1 MNRTASERETLARA
15 SGELQARH
23 AALQKEQASLREVL
37 AAVRAESQHAEMQ
50 LYEKSCALEAAET
63 ARRQLEKDNKQLTLR
78 REEVQN
84 QLNLARRDMDQEGGQ
99 LREKCDELQ
108 RRLEEARTEQARLL
122 SSQQHQHDVEAAR
135 LTREKEEAV
144 RALES
149 QLQKSAHAWSREQDD
164 LLGQK
169 KQQAQQQL
177 EEHRAE
183 LERLRGEASS
193 HGQLSRSSVGAL
205 HTDISRLRTQM
216 EDKVKVKLKVTEEHR
231 DRLERDLTELNR
243 KLSEVETQN
252 ADCNRSLADT
262 KRALQEAEHELA
274 TLDGINGEL
283 RDKIK
288 RLEAEKGELKRV
300 LDEANQR
307 ISILDGAQESSAKQS
322 HELRTQLRDLE
333 RQDANDTH
341 KNDIHNLQV
350 QMRDLEAVRE
360 GLQKQLAEC
369 RATGHRLEEDKEN
382 LEIRLSAS
390 SQEATD
396 LKVRLV
402 ACWSTDLLDAA
413 PAGPP
418 PNAVDVDPEFVRQ
431 GLKDL
436 MQQEEANK
444 KRERETKALQERL
457 VRLETANTK
466 LQLEKEVLEDKLGML
481 RSQESQQEEERRA
494 LRHSLETVEISLC
507 VLSVSSVA

>member
-1 MNRTASERETLARA
+1 MW
-15 SGELQARH
+15 
-23 AALQKEQASLREVL
+23 
-37 AAVRAESQHAEMQ
+37 
-50 LYEKSCALEAAET
+50 
-63 ARRQLEKDNKQLTLR
+63 RRPGSR
-78 REEVQN
+78 
-84 QLNLARRDMDQEGGQ
+84 
-99 LREKCDELQ
+99 
-108 RRLEEARTEQARLL
+108 
-122 SSQQHQHDVEAAR
+122 
-135 LTREKEEAV
+135 EEAV

-216 EDKVKVKLKVTEEHR
+216 EDKAITHEKEVASLSHQILDAQRQRDLTDAAHGQVKVKLKVTEEHR

-262 KRALQEAEHELA
+262 KRALQ
-274 TLDGINGEL
+274 
-283 RDKIK
+283 
-288 RLEAEKGELKRV
+288 RLNMSWQL
-300 LDEANQR
+300 
-307 ISILDGAQESSAKQS
+307 LDGAQESSAKQS

-402 ACWSTDLLDAA
+402 AW
-413 PAGPP
+413 
-418 PNAVDVDPEFVRQ
+418 
-431 GLKDL
+431 
-436 MQQEEANK
+436 EEANK

-494 LRHSLETVEISLC
+494 LRHSLETVEQQRGQTGQ
-507 VLSVSSVA
+507 